1 MTEKDCVDALASP
14 MSDYEDAVE
23 ERVAERTGVDYIVTR
38 NGKDYEQARV
48 KVILP
53 DDFISLMEE
62 EDI

>member
-1 MTEKDCVDALASP
+1 M
-14 MSDYEDAVE
+14 
-23 ERVAERTGVDYIVTR
+23 AERTGVDYIVTR
-38 NGKDYEQARV
+38 NGKYYEQARV